1 MKLSR
6 LHPGHFWSSESG
18 MTSLLIFTVAYLFVV
33 CALSDFSFG
42 DLVADL
48 MFSLII
54 VAGVL
59 TTFKQRWVRVFV
71 IGLAV
76 ATLALTWQ
84 QEIHPVAS
92 LAILNIILRLI
103 FLGFLLAVL
112 FVQVFEAG
120 AVTAHRIRGAIVI
133 YLLLGGLWSLL
144 YHLVAM
150 TIPNSFHL
158 PEGLDIGNPAVLGR
172 AFDLLQFHYPHHH
185 RVRRHHADSPP
196 GPHPG
201 HVRGPDGAALPGHH
215 PGPAGVP
222 GNCFVKRKRFK
233 ITPEINCTQ
242 ILRCRGRS
250 SLV

>member
-18 MTSLLIFTVAYLFVV
+18 MTSLLIFTLAYLFVV

-59 TTFKQRWVRVFV
+59 TTFKQRWVRFFA

-76 ATLALTWQ
+76 VSLALTWQ
-84 QEIHPVAS
+84 QEIHPVES
-92 LAILNIILRLI
+92 LTILNTVLRLI

-112 FVQVFEAG
+112 IVQVFRAG
-120 AVTAHRIRGAIVI
+120 AVTPHRIRGAIVV
-133 YLLLGGLWSLL
+133 YLLLGGMWSLL
-144 YHLVAM
+144 YHLVAL

-158 PEGLDIGNPAVLGR
+158 PEGLDLGNPAALGR
-172 AFDLLQFHYPHHH
+172 VLTYFSFTTLTTTGFGD
-185 RVRRHHADSPP
+185 
-196 GPHPG
+196 
-201 HVRGPDGAALPGHH
+201 
-215 PGPAGVP
+215 
-222 GNCFVKRKRFK
+222 
-233 ITPEINCTQ
+233 ITPIRPLARTLAMFEALTGQ
-242 ILRCRGRS
+242 LY
-250 SLV
+250 LVITLARLVSQAIMGQREKIQNNSRD